1 MRSFA
6 RRLQLIACALALAT
20 LGTSAFAADY
30 TNGPVVVRTAIRT
43 VDGHFGDYVHW
54 LDTVWVK
61 QEDAAKKAGL
71 ITGYQVLF
79 TQPRSPQDADVYLVE
94 FFPNWAAFD
103 GIDAKEEAISKQI
116 WGSLK
121 QAASGESERGKIRT
135 ILGSEVMQAVTLK

>member
-1 MRSFA
+1 MKSFN
-6 RRLQLIACALALAT
+6 RRLQIIGCALALASM
-20 LGTSAFAADY
+20 GTSAFAADY

-43 VDGHFGDYVHW
+43 VDGHFDDYVHW

-61 QEDAAKKAGL
+61 QEEAAKKAGL

-79 TQPRSPQDADVYLVE
+79 AHPRAPQDADIYLVE

-103 GIDAKEEAISKQI
+103 GMDAKEEAISKQI

-121 QAASGESERGKIRT
+121 QAATSEADRGKIRT
-135 ILGSEVMQAVTLK
+135 ILGSEAMQAVTLK

>member
-1 MRSFA
+1 MKSFN
-6 RRLQLIACALALAT
+6 RRLQIIGCALALAAI
-20 LGTSAFAADY
+20 GTSAFAADY

-43 VDGHFGDYVHW
+43 VDGHFDDYVHW

-61 QEDAAKKAGL
+61 QEEAAKKAGL

-79 TQPRSPQDADVYLVE
+79 AQPRGPQDADVYLVE

-103 GIDAKEEAISKQI
+103 GMDAKEEAISKQI

-121 QAASGESERGKIRT
+121 QAATGEADRGKIRT
-135 ILGSEVMQAVTLK
+135 ILGSEAMQAVTLK